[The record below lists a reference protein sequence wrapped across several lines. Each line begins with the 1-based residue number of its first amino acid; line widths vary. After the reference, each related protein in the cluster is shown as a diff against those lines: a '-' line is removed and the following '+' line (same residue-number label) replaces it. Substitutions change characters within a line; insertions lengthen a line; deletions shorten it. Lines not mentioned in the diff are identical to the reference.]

1 MPPKPLGADYVNNCL
16 ISAGFTW
23 CELLGKCLRL
33 WETPCE
39 YPSNCLTW
47 YDGCN
52 TCSLVEGEDG
62 MTIGAC
68 TEMLCFQ
75 QQMPYCM
82 VQKSDQEVGI
92 EPWLSNPPIAI
103 DPMPPIRNP
112 FLTPISDGH

>member
-23 CELLGKCLRL
+23 CELLNKCLRL

-39 YPSNCLTW
+39 YPTNCLTW

-62 MTIGAC
+62 MTLGGC
-68 TEMLCFQ
+68 TEMMCFQ
-75 QQMPYCM
+75 QEMPYCM
-82 VQKSDQEVGI
+82 VQTPEMI
-92 EPWLSNPPIAI
+92 I